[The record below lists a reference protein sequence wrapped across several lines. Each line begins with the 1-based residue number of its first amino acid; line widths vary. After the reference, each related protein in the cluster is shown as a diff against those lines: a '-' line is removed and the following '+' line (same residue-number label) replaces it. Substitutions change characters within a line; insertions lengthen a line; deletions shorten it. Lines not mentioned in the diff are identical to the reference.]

1 VSGLQGRER
10 LQPSVLDRL
19 LDDAPS
25 RKRDGP
31 DQVFTTVQLRQ
42 CVLRDLTWLLN
53 TSNLATLSDLSLTPL
68 VARSTLNFGIPGFAG
83 LLESS
88 TKSGTLEAELAD
100 AIRAY
105 EPRIRPESL
114 KVHVQAGHNNGSA
127 TTLVFTI
134 EGELWA
140 QPAPLQL
147 FLETTIEIETR
158 QAVVSEV
165 REAR

>member
-25 RKRDGP
+25 RKKDGP

-68 VARSTLNFGIPGFAG
+68 VAKSTLNFGIPGFAG

-88 TKSGTLEAELAD
+88 TQSRTLETELAD

-114 KVHVQAGHNNGSA
+114 KVHAQAGHNNGSA

>member
-25 RKRDGP
+25 RKKDGP

-68 VARSTLNFGIPGFAG
+68 VAKSTLNFGIPGFAG

-88 TKSGTLEAELAD
+88 TQSRTLETELAD

-114 KVHVQAGHNNGSA
+114 KVYAQAGHNNGSA

>member
-1 VSGLQGRER
+1 MSGLQGRER

-25 RKRDGP
+25 RKKDGP

-68 VARSTLNFGIPGFAG
+68 VAKSTLNFGIPGFAG

-88 TKSGTLEAELAD
+88 TQSRTLETELAD

-114 KVHVQAGHNNGSA
+114 KVHAQAGHNNGSA

>member
-1 VSGLQGRER
+1 M
-10 LQPSVLDRL
+10 LDRL
-19 LDDAPS
+19 LDDAPGR
-25 RKRDGP
+25 RKDGP
-31 DQVFTTVQLRQ
+31 DQVFTTAHLRR

-68 VARSTLNFGIPGFAG
+68 VAKSTLNYGIPGFAG
-83 LLESS
+83 LLESN
-88 TKSGTLEAELAD
+88 TKGGTLETELAE

-114 KVHVQAGHNNGSA
+114 KVRAQASHRDGSV
-127 TTLVFTI
+127 TSLVFTI

-158 QAVVSEV
+158 QAVVAEV

>member
-1 VSGLQGRER
+1 MSGLQGRER

-19 LDDAPS
+19 LDDAPG
-25 RKRDGP
+25 RKKDGP
-31 DQVFTTVQLRQ
+31 DMAFTTAQLRQ

-53 TSNLATLSDLSLTPL
+53 TSNLATLTDLSLTPL
-68 VARSTLNFGIPGFAG
+68 VAKSTLNFGIPGFAG
-83 LLESS
+83 LLESHV
-88 TKSGTLEAELAD
+88 KSGALEAELAA

-105 EPRIRPESL
+105 EPRIRPDSL
-114 KVHVQAGHNNGSA
+114 KVKGRGGNRNGSA
-127 TTLVFTI
+127 TTLVFVI

-147 FLETTIEIETR
+147 FLETTIEVETR
-158 QAVVSEV
+158 QAVVTEA

>member
-1 VSGLQGRER
+1 MSGLQGRER

-25 RKRDGP
+25 RKKDGP

-68 VARSTLNFGIPGFAG
+68 VAKSTLNFGIPGFAG
-83 LLESS
+83 LLESITQS
-88 TKSGTLEAELAD
+88 RTLETELAD

-114 KVHVQAGHNNGSA
+114 KVHAQAGHNNGSA